1 MSASHT
7 HAHAVCT
14 RTRCMHTHMH
24 ASHTNTRVFTGT
36 RMQHT
41 HTHTHIHT
49 QTHTHTHARARTTNP
64 PVYSSSQTPLRSG
77 EEVAS
82 SVGFMGSSLSTI
94 SLISARLAG
103 SAAPLSPL
111 PTDSCVMRSPLRFSS
126 AGDASIEVAAA
137 VMRRPIGCE
146 REVALCGGA
155 AQRAA
160 AEAGRQLG
168 STTDEGEK
176 AAAIGTSASANDK
189 ATRIRVYFFRLGM

>member
-1 MSASHT
+1 MCILNNYACMHKHISASR
-7 HAHAVCT
+7 AHAACT
-14 RTRCMHTHMH
+14 STCMRHTQTH
-24 ASHTNTRVFTGT
+24 TRVFTGT
-36 RMQHT
+36 RMHHT
-41 HTHTHIHT
+41 HTHTHKY
-49 QTHTHTHARARTTNP
+49 ARARTHTTNP

-126 AGDASIEVAAA
+126 AGDASIEVAA
-137 VMRRPIGCE
+137 VMRRPSGCE

-160 AEAGRQLG
+160 AAAGRKLG

-176 AAAIGTSASANDK
+176 AAAIGTSASASDT
-189 ATRIRVYFFRLGM
+189 ATRIVI